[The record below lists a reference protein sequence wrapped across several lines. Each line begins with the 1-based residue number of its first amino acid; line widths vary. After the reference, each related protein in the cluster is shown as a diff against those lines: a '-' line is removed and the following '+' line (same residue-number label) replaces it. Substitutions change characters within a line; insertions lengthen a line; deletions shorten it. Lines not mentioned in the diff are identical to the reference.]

1 MAPRSAAESRLARA
15 AARWRCSLRDPPAR
29 GSLLSGVFYFVSGLC
44 LQLCE
49 PGGVD
54 SPTLLS
60 PLLAAFS
67 FAGSLPLGCRLSG
80 VGVGRARKYGE
91 GKKRWQS
98 FCVQLISVD
107 EVFELRIM

>member
-1 MAPRSAAESRLARA
+1 M
-15 AARWRCSLRDPPAR
+15 
-29 GSLLSGVFYFVSGLC
+29 FYFVSGLC

-54 SPTLLS
+54 SPTLRS

-80 VGVGRARKYGE
+80 VGWGGGGGRAGKYGE